1 MSQVNYNLYQ
11 EVRGMHF
18 TRIEINGKSKGREEF
33 LRLVTLLNY
42 YLI

>member
-18 TRIEINGKSKGREEF
+18 TRIEINEKSKEREEF
-33 LRLVTLLNY
+33 LRLATLLNY